1 MQRPTLRDRHRL
13 RTLRELHE
21 AALHLAR
28 EGGLAA
34 ATVEAITDRAGV
46 SRRTFFNYY
55 ATKEDALL
63 ATTAPVVPSDALERF
78 LAHPGGDAFA
88 EAVRLVLA
96 IVTAMRQVEVTLEDP
111 ARLVVEFPAL
121 GERLAQHVFAVEA
134 LIATALDERPAPGRR
149 SPSGPDGDPALALV
163 MLAGTVLRFAYL
175 RDPGAATG
183 PSLAAIESAMSV
195 FRHLVQEVP

>member
-1 MQRPTLRDRHRL
+1 MHRRTLRDRHRL

-21 AALHLAR
+21 AAVHLAR

-63 ATTAPVVPSDALERF
+63 GTTAPVVPEDALDRF
-78 LAHPGGDAFA
+78 LTHPGDDAFT

-96 IVTAMRQVEVTLEDP
+96 TVTAMRLAEIPLEDP
-111 ARLVVEFPAL
+111 GRLVREFPSL
-121 GERLAQHVFAVEA
+121 EERLAQHV
-134 LIATALDERPAPGRR
+134 
-149 SPSGPDGDPALALV
+149 
-163 MLAGTVLRFAYL
+163 
-175 RDPGAATG
+175 
-183 PSLAAIESAMSV
+183 
-195 FRHLVQEVP
+195 